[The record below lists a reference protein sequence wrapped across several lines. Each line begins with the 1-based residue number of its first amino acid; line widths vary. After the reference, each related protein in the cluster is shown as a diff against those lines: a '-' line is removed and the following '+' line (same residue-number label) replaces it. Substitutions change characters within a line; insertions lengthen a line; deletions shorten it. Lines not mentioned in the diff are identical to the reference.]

1 MVKTGLAAKVRS
13 QSLGAGKHP
22 RSSGRTKQAG
32 YDERSDERSKED
44 FQATILQLDAA
55 TIERLMRQVRE

>member
-13 QSLGAGKHP
+13 QSLGVGKHP

-32 YDERSDERSKED
+32 YDERPKED
-44 FQATILQLDAA
+44 FQATILRLDAA
-55 TIERLMRQVRE
+55 TIEQLLRQVRE